1 MLENRRD
8 KRVNHLS
15 TCWLQHR
22 DTSYYCRLEN
32 ISKSGA
38 LVSLKK
44 PAVEPV
50 GSGDECTVTLCL
62 EGENVNNM
70 IFNARIVRYGSG
82 MAAVEFVEAESKSQK
97 ELEIIIDREQHFMDG
112 AGKLLN
118 LVQECAETMGIELS
132 DIHFDAGKLNPEREI
147 HILRISSGEYSAKVH
162 FIRTDI
168 ESAFAGEF
176 NQALRSKINSAVCK
190 LKTSQM

>member
-22 DTSYYCRLEN
+22 DSRYYCRVEN

-50 GSGDECTVTLCL
+50 GSGDECTITFCL

-70 IFNARIVRYGSG
+70 EFNARIIRYGSG

-97 ELEIIIDREQHFMDG
+97 ELEIIIDREQHFIDG
-112 AGKLLN
+112 AGKLLDI
-118 LVQECAETMGIELS
+118 VRECAETMKIELS
-132 DIHFDAGKLNPEREI
+132 DIHFDDGKLNPEREM
-147 HILRISSGEYSAKVH
+147 HILRIHSGEYAAKLH
-162 FIRTDI
+162 FIREDI
-168 ESAFAGEF
+168 ESAFAGEL
-176 NQALRSKINSAVCK
+176 NQALRSKIDAAVCK